1 MNMEQA
7 KHFIDE
13 YFKLRAPLLAYLD
26 SLKEQARTDGYVETL
41 FGRRRPMPDIK
52 SSNFMVR
59 SGAERAAMNM
69 PIQGTEADLMKL
81 AMIAVDKELASIP
94 SAHQLLQI
102 HDSILVE
109 CDEADA
115 TQVAQVLRSTMEAI
129 DPELPVKLLVEVSTG
144 KNWGE
149 L

>member
-1 MNMEQA
+1 MFEA
-7 KHFIDE
+7 KEFIQK
-13 YFKLRAPLLAYLD
+13 YFELRAPVRQYIDQTVAHAL
-26 SLKEQARTDGYVETL
+26 ETGYVETM

-81 AMIAVDKELASIP
+81 AMVAVDKQLKGMP
-94 SAHQLLQI
+94 SARQLLQI

-115 TQVAQVLRSTMEAI
+115 PSVAKILKKTMESI
-129 DPELPVKLLVEVSTG
+129 DQDLPVKLLVDVSTG